1 MSEKNNNDY
10 DNDRRD
16 IVPTLPQTSVTSPYD
31 EEKKFDD
38 EIGPADEKIQAVAAE
53 RDLGEQTPEIR
64 NKILQYYGRK
74 AEDDNLAPAADVT
87 VILEKIL
94 SMPEEDALDI
104 IVNAMQYHQNDPNFP
119 PGLMDKLHRLSLGYK
134 GSDMEQDD

>member
-1 MSEKNNNDY
+1 MSGKY
-10 DNDRRD
+10 DQNRDRDD

-31 EEKKFDD
+31 DEKKFDD
-38 EIGPADEKIQAVAAE
+38 EIGPADQKIENVAAA
-53 RDLGEQTPEIR
+53 RDLSEQTPEMR

-94 SMPEEDALDI
+94 SMSEEDALDI
-104 IVNAMQYHQNDPNFP
+104 IVKTMEYHQNDPNFP
-119 PGLMDKLHRLSLGYK
+119 PGLMDRLHALSMGYK
-134 GSDMEQDD
+134 GS